1 MNAEA
6 IARALGG
13 SRAGNGYL
21 VRCPVASHGQGRG
34 DRRPSLLIR
43 DGDRRLLAHCFAGC
57 DPRDVV
63 VALRHRGLL
72 AGEPRTPNR
81 EVFRPFSSAAPPAAP
96 TAMVQALWSAAGAIT
111 GTVAER
117 YLTMHRG
124 LSGPFPPSLRFAPRL
139 VHPRLHRH
147 LPALLAAVQA
157 PDRRVTAVQATWLS
171 PDGSKALPAT
181 PRWTFGTIGE
191 GAVRLG
197 AASGKLGLAEGLEDA
212 LAVSQ
217 LSQLAQLAQLAQMSQ
232 FSCWACLGSARMHR
246 VRIPDGVR
254 ELHIFADDDEA
265 GRSAAERT
273 ARIQRDAGRRVLV
286 RLPPVGFKDWG
297 EVVRSTDRRT
307 AA

>member
-1 MNAEA
+1 MSASD

-13 SRAGNGYL
+13 HRSGNGYL
-21 VRCPVASHGQGRG
+21 VRCPVASHGQGRS

-43 DGDRRLLAHCFAGC
+43 DGERRLLVHCFAGC

-63 VALRHRGLL
+63 AAFRQSGLL
-72 AGEPRTPNR
+72 AEEPGSPKRGA
-81 EVFRPFSSAAPPAAP
+81 FRPISWAMPPAAP
-96 TAMVQALWSAAGAIT
+96 TAMVQALWSGAGAII

-117 YLTMHRG
+117 YLTAHRG

-139 VHPRLHRH
+139 VHPRLHRR

-157 PDRRVTAVQATWLS
+157 PDRRVIAVQATWLS

-197 AASGKLGLAEGLEDA
+197 AASGLGLAEGLEDA

-217 LSQLAQLAQLAQMSQ
+217 LSQLSQLSQPSQLA
-232 FSCWACLGSARMHR
+232 CWACLGAARMHR
-246 VRIPDGVR
+246 VRIPDGVS

-265 GRSAAERT
+265 GRAAAERT

-297 EVVRSTDRRT
+297 EVVRLADRRT